1 MGSKGAMG
9 DSLVGGRGRE
19 GSEKNV
25 WLNKINKKE
34 RNINII
40 SEFKPLENVFKRF
53 ITLKYRNMCKY

>member
-1 MGSKGAMG
+1 MGSVRTIG
-9 DSLVGGRGRE
+9 DSLVEGRGRE

-40 SEFKPLENVFKRF
+40 SEFKPL
-53 ITLKYRNMCKY
+53 